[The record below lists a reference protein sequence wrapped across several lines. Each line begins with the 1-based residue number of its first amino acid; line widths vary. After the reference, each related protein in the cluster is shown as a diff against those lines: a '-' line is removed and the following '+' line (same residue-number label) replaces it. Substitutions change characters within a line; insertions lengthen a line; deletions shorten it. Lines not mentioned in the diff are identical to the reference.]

1 MNVYRRYPARALFAL
16 TAAILVLVV
25 GAATALGQGTPAQA
39 DDRPDAAGV
48 SGMRE
53 SAGAG
58 GATAIAVSPPADSVG
73 YGVDMPMWCCG
84 GGTGMVPGLTTS
96 GQAVMDGQG
105 QAARDAAIAEAVKDA
120 TTQANVAA
128 DAAGIQLGAIID
140 MQVSAMPY
148 YYPMAEATGVPGAS
162 SGAPGAEG
170 TKPDLAPDSYFGSVS
185 VTMTW
190 SLD

>member
-1 MNVYRRYPARALFAL
+1 MNVYRRNPVRALFAL
-16 TAAILVLVV
+16 TAAILVLVI
-25 GAATALGQGTPAQA
+25 GAATAFGRGTPVQPANQ
-39 DDRPDAAGV
+39 PDAAGV
-48 SGMRE
+48 SGMRG
-53 SAGAG
+53 STGVG
-58 GATAIAVSPPADSVG
+58 GATAIAVSPPADGVG
-73 YGVDMPMWCCG
+73 YALDMPTWCCG

-148 YYPMAEATGVPGAS
+148 YYPVAKDTGGAVAS
-162 SGAPGAEG
+162 SGTPGAEG
-170 TKPDLAPDSYFGSVS
+170 ARSVAPDSYFGTVS

-190 SLD
+190 SLG